1 MFILRL
7 MQEIVIKKMIEERH
21 GVDPEDVELE
31 WLGENN
37 YNVRIT
43 PKKKAEMIKIDI
55 VFGEAK

>member
-7 MQEIVIKKMIEERH
+7 IQESVIKKMIAERH

-43 PKKKAEMIKIDI
+43 PKVKSEMIKIDI